1 MTHNF
6 QLKVLCPSR
15 VIGTEVDGLLGWD
28 FTLICILHRLCVMLA
43 TGFRFLPVVPLFFSL
58 VLGFPEVLSGWI
70 GANRCH

>member
-6 QLKVLCPSR
+6 LLKVLCPSR

-28 FTLICILHRLCVMLA
+28 FTLICILYRLCVMLA

-58 VLGFPEVLSGWI
+58 VLGFPEVLSRWI